1 MSKGNFPM
9 AYYYINGF
17 NFSENKK
24 TVESL
29 KGYKTDLFHNS
40 FLPPK
45 LYSREEILTL
55 IKTGNTVF
63 TQDGAYHRMC
73 IGIFE
78 INGTEY
84 LRADKHPPPFDYLG

>member
-1 MSKGNFPM
+1 M

-24 TVESL
+24 IVHTL
-29 KGYKTDLFHNS
+29 NGYLTDLFHNS

-45 LYSREEILTL
+45 QYSRDEILTL

-63 TQDGAYHRMC
+63 IEDGAYHRIC
-73 IGIFE
+73 IGVFE
-78 INGTEY
+78 VNGSEY
-84 LRADKHPPPFDYLG
+84 LRADQHPAPFDYFG

>member
-1 MSKGNFPM
+1 M

-17 NFSENKK
+17 NFCENKK

-29 KGYKTDLFHNS
+29 KGYLTDLFHSS

-45 LYSREEILTL
+45 QYTREEILNL

-63 TQDGAYHRMC
+63 IEDGAYHRIC
-73 IGIFE
+73 IGVFE
-78 INGTEY
+78 INGAEY
-84 LRADKHPPPFDYLG
+84 IRADQHPAPFDYFG